1 MNRPDFIWLILFER
15 YPMTAFLI
23 LLQILTF
30 IGIGFLIR
38 RTNLVTDKFRL
49 DLSRL
54 IMYVSLPA
62 FLINSMNFSY
72 SKELMRSSLDM
83 VLLSFAPYA
92 IILGLSSLFGRTRLL
107 TEDEMAPYR
116 FIMSFSNV
124 GFLGYP
130 VVAALFGVEAVF
142 LAAMFNLIFDVLQW
156 TYGVHIFKKD
166 EKINIRHFLN
176 PAIIAILIG
185 FSMFILNV
193 DFPAEIQTLIATL
206 GATATPLAMITTGL
220 IIAEFDLSN
229 FFIDIKPL
237 FVSIYRLLLLPFLL
251 LLILSAA
258 GVRGLPLVIPVVIIG
273 MPGSAS
279 GPIIASNYGGN
290 YELTSR
296 LQCITTILSII
307 TIPILDVITKWAL
320 QSL

>member
-1 MNRPDFIWLILFER
+1 
-15 YPMTAFLI
+15 MTAFLI

-30 IGIGFLIR
+30 IGIGFVIR
-38 RTNLVTDKFRL
+38 RTNLVSDKFRL

-62 FLINSMNFSY
+62 FLINSMNFSF
-72 SKELMRSSLDM
+72 SKDLMKASMDM
-83 VLLSFAPYA
+83 VLLSFASYA

-107 TEDEMAPYR
+107 PDHEMAPYR

-130 VVAALFGVEAVF
+130 VVAALFGTEAVF
-142 LAAMFNLIFDVLQW
+142 LAAMFNLIFDILQW
-156 TYGVHIFKKD
+156 TYGVHIFKQD
-166 EKINIRHFLN
+166 EKINFRHFLN
-176 PAIIAILIG
+176 PAIISILIG
-185 FSMFILNV
+185 FSMFVLNL
-193 DFPAEIQTLIATL
+193 DFPQEIQTLMGTL

-220 IIAEFDLSN
+220 IIAEFDLRK

-237 FVSIYRLLLLPFLL
+237 FVSAYRLLLLPILL
-251 LLILSAA
+251 LFILKAA
-258 GVRGLPLVIPVVIIG
+258 GVSGLQLVIPVVIVG

-296 LQCITTILSII
+296 LQCITTILSIL
-307 TIPILDVITKWAL
+307 TIPILDIITNWVL
-320 QSL
+320 